1 MWMNGLL
8 TLLIAAV
15 LPLAAA
21 QSSGASGTSAAA
33 SGASAGQSG
42 SATASAQVTV
52 ITSLTT
58 SIGFVVTNGNR
69 QETTSVGTIL
79 ITSTIQPTTPAA
91 PPNSSGG
98 SSSAQTSTSTAN
110 LPTGTV
116 SIVTDEAPSP
126 GATGGAYGP
135 PDSFINAAYSLARNT
150 VLLGTFAALGGFL

>member
-1 MWMNGLL
+1 MWMHGLL
-8 TLLIAAV
+8 TLL
-15 LPLAAA
+15 
-21 QSSGASGTSAAA
+21 SGASGA
-33 SGASAGQSG
+33 SGASAGPSG

-58 SIGFVVTNGNR
+58 SIGFAVSGGNR

-79 ITSTIQPTTPAA
+79 ITSTIQPTTPA
-91 PPNSSGG
+91 PPPISNSA
-98 SSSAQTSTSTAN
+98 SSSAPTSTSTAN

-116 SIVTDEAPSP
+116 SMVTDEAPSP

-150 VLLGTFAALGGFL
+150 VLLGTFTALVGFLVI